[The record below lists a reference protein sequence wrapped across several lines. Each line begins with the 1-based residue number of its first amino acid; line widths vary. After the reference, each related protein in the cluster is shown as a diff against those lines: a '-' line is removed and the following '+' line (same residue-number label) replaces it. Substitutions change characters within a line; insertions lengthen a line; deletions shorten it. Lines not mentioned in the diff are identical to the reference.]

1 MRGDCGS
8 LGKSMSDAN
17 KAAVRGYIEEVMIKG
32 QGDVSKFD
40 TYIQPDVILHN
51 AYPASGSDI
60 NAWKDRVRMFAA
72 AFTDM
77 HVAIHD
83 QIAEGDKVVTRTV
96 WSGVHS
102 GHVPRHPRNRPSRRR
117 RRDPDHPHARRQGR
131 GTLEPAGC
139 AESSEADR
147 C

>member
-1 MRGDCGS
+1 
-8 LGKSMSDAN
+8 MSEAN

-40 TYIQPDVILHN
+40 TYIQPDAILHS
-51 AYPASGSDI
+51 AYLAAGSDI

-72 AFTDM
+72 AFSDM

-96 WSGVHS
+96 WSGTHTGTFGGIPATGRRVAIDEMQITRMRDGKIAERWS
-102 GHVPRHPRNRPSRRR
+102 LADAPSLLK
-117 RRDPDHPHARRQGR
+117 QLGV
-131 GTLEPAGC
+131 
-139 AESSEADR
+139 DR
-147 C
+147 MPS